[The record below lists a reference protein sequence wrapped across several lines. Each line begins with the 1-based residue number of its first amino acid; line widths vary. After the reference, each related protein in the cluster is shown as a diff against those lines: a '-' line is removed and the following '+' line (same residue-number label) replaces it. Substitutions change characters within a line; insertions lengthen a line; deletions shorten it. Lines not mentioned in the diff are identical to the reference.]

1 MSGDWWVIIV
11 AALPVLGLLGFAVV
25 RGRGGDDEHD
35 SLGAAEEDRPVP
47 AIVANPTKADP
58 DTRRLVSTV
67 CTSLGWAEPLWLET
81 TVEDPGTGQAREA
94 DRAGRGRG
102 AGLRGR
108 RHGPLGRGGAGRHR
122 GGDGPGAGR
131 HREPAGPHDRHP
143 GGD

>member
-81 TVEDPGTGQAREA
+81 TVLKERPPYFQH
-94 DRAGRGRG
+94 
-102 AGLRGR
+102 R
-108 RHGPLGRGGAGRHR
+108 RSHWSEKRSASRLTVR
-122 GGDGPGAGR
+122 
-131 HREPAGPHDRHP
+131 
-143 GGD
+143 